1 MPTTYEKIAT
11 TTLSSTAATI
21 TLSSIPATYTDLIL
35 AVNIGVDV
43 TGSMQVRL
51 NGDTGANYSTLTL
64 IAYNNTVTGSGVYG
78 PQSFMYANVAS
89 GLPLTVGPASAVMQF
104 NNYSNSTTYKTM
116 LARYANVGI
125 PEVDTTVST
134 WRNTAAITSI
144 TLFSYSASVYLVG
157 TRVTLYGIKAA

>member
-1 MPTTYEKIAT
+1 MAATYEKIAT
-11 TTLSSTAATI
+11 TTLTSTAATI

-35 AVNIGVDV
+35 AVNIGADV
-43 TGSMQVRL
+43 AGNMQVRL

-64 IAYNNTVTGSGVYG
+64 IAYNNTVTGSSVYA
-78 PQSFMYANVAS
+78 PLSFMYANVA
-89 GLPLTVGPASAVMQF
+89 GALPLTVGPASAILQF

-116 LARYANVGI
+116 LSRYANVSL

-144 TLFSYSASVYLVG
+144 NLSSYSGSVYLVG